1 MHRESGRCIHPLRV
15 AMLKVERVIGAIIGF
30 AQRMNES
37 GPFRRVRKLRK
48 IISDIL
54 YIFNSVMISHAVSTN
69 DHNKRQL
76 GSDRR
81 SFFRQLTT

>member
-48 IISDIL
+48 IISDIFL
-54 YIFNSVMISHAVSTN
+54 IYFQQCHDISRCFDKRSQQAST
-69 DHNKRQL
+69 R
-76 GSDRR
+76 
-81 SFFRQLTT
+81 